1 MRKAVS
7 VIAVFSTVGSVIL
20 LIIMGVALGRKAI
33 TWWNFIA
40 YILGVGVNLL
50 LLWALADA
58 LTRIEYLEDKK
69 REIEASQ
76 RKLELRL
83 SDCEKRKEYG
93 SVESVADTACSNS
106 KRTRDDIEKEDEE
119 KLTK

>member
-1 MRKAVS
+1 MRKALS
-7 VIAVFSTVGSVIL
+7 IIAVFSTVGSVIL
-20 LIIMGVALGRKAI
+20 LIVMGVALGRKAI
-33 TWWNFIA
+33 TWWSFIA
-40 YILGVGVNLL
+40 FILGVGINLL

-83 SDCEKRKEYG
+83 SDCEKRKDCC
-93 SVESVADTACSNS
+93 SVESVTDTVCSNS
-106 KRTRDDIEKEDEE
+106 KRTCDD
-119 KLTK
+119 

>member
-106 KRTRDDIEKEDEE
+106 KRTRDDRKRR
-119 KLTK
+119 